1 MSTSDSTSDHG
12 RFCWYD
18 LMTTD
23 RDASLAFYTA
33 LLDWRVD
40 QVDMGDHPY
49 SMIFKG
55 DRAQGGI
62 VPLDG
67 DETPTHWIPYIA
79 VDDLAASCD
88 RAAELGGQIC
98 VPATDVGP
106 GVFAVITDP
115 QGGVFSLWKSKEP
128 LPAPP
133 AKGELGTFCWSECL
147 SSDAAASQT
156 FYEGL
161 FGWHTETADM
171 EIGGNPL
178 VYRLLFRG
186 DSHFGGI
193 LTLPEEAK
201 RQGART
207 HWLNYV
213 NVADVDAST
222 EKAVSLGA
230 TVLSPAMEIP
240 GAGKFSVIQDP
251 QGGMLALFR
260 EAD

>member
-1 MSTSDSTSDHG
+1 
-12 RFCWYD
+12 
-18 LMTTD
+18 
-23 RDASLAFYTA
+23 
-33 LLDWRVD
+33 
-40 QVDMGDHPY
+40 
-49 SMIFKG
+49 
-55 DRAQGGI
+55 
-62 VPLDG
+62 
-67 DETPTHWIPYIA
+67 
-79 VDDLAASCD
+79 
-88 RAAELGGQIC
+88 
-98 VPATDVGP
+98 
-106 GVFAVITDP
+106 
-115 QGGVFSLWKSKEP
+115 
-128 LPAPP
+128 
-133 AKGELGTFCWSECL
+133 
-147 SSDAAASQT
+147 
-156 FYEGL
+156 
-161 FGWHTETADM
+161 M